1 MAIAMAAIR
10 RAFVATPTFF
20 SQEIE
25 RGTLF
30 LFLPVCCGIGAI
42 IYFSASAEPRLSAIL
57 FGLTL
62 LVGLMQLAHSRPRTR
77 LALDFAVA
85 VVAGMVAGKL
95 ETMRAD
101 TKMLGSDIT
110 TRLTGRVVAM
120 ARDARG
126 GWRVTLDIIATER
139 PTLRYSPQRVVV
151 SARSVPAGMK
161 IGAGL
166 QGLVHLRPQRGPV
179 RPGNYDFAFNNYY
192 KGVGANGF
200 FLGKPQLAATPVD
213 EAIASQAW
221 QTVANIRQQLTQRV
235 LSRIK
240 GEPGD
245 IAASLITGQRDGI
258 SEATNDAMRLS
269 GLSHILSIS
278 GFHMALVAGIIV
290 GSLRASMAL
299 FPGFAARYPMKKL
312 AAFVALAGSGFYL
325 LLSGADVAAQ
335 RSFVMLAVM
344 LIAMMADRAAISMR
358 NLAIGALIAIALL
371 PHEILGPSFQMSY
384 SATGALIAYY
394 GWRSRRKNRSNR
406 TKGEGLLLRLPMM
419 AASHVGAIAMTSLV
433 AGTASSIFAAYHFNN
448 TAPLGLVGNAL
459 ALPVVSI
466 FVMPFAVLAVLA
478 MPFDLDWLPFAVM
491 ERGIEWVIAI
501 AKMVSAH
508 SPSGNFGS
516 MPQTSLL
523 LMTAGL
529 VLLMLLTTRLRLVGF
544 AVMALAIVP
553 LRSARPPDIVIA
565 EEGRLVALSAPDDT
579 LTVNR
584 ATASRFTLDNWQQGY
599 GAIRVLTPAKN
610 GASPADGQF
619 ECADGVCLAREA
631 GGLIVAY
638 TDDPTKKSTACA
650 EGDIVVLAFTGPT
663 ATCEPGDVL
672 VITAQDLALRGS
684 AEIKFGDNKVDPPSG
699 LDAAAFAVEQ
709 LQARLQSANII
720 YAVGSPQ
727 RPWNAYRVF
736 SRTARNLAEQ
746 KPQRR
751 AAKTKPPADD
761 QENPIRQ

>member
-1 MAIAMAAIR
+1 MAATR
-10 RAFVATPTFF
+10 RAFVAAPTLF

-42 IYFSASAEPRLSAIL
+42 IYFGASAEPRLSAIL

-62 LVGLMQLAHSRPRTR
+62 LVGLMQLAHARPRTR
-77 LALDFAVA
+77 LALAFAVA

-101 TKMLGSDIT
+101 TRMLGSEIT
-110 TRLTGRVVAM
+110 TRLTGRVVTM

-126 GWRVTLDIIATER
+126 GWRVTLDIVASER

-151 SARSVPAGMK
+151 SARSVPAGTI
-161 IGAGL
+161 IGTGL
-166 QGLVHLRPQRGPV
+166 QGLVHLRPQQGPV

-192 KGVGANGF
+192 KGIGANGF
-200 FLGKPQLAATPVD
+200 FLGKPQLAAAVPAD
-213 EAIASQAW
+213 EAHTSQAW

-299 FPGFAARYPMKKL
+299 FPGFAARFPMKKL

-358 NLAIGALIAIALL
+358 NLAIGALITIALL

-544 AVMALAIVP
+544 AVMALAIAP
-553 LRSARPPDIVIA
+553 LLSARPPDIVIA
-565 EEGRLVALSAPDDT
+565 EEGKLVALSAPDDA

-599 GAIRVLTPAKN
+599 GASQVLTPAKN
-610 GASPADGQF
+610 GAPPTDGQF
-619 ECADGVCLAREA
+619 ECADGVCLARET

-650 EGDIVVLAFTGPT
+650 EGDIVVLAFTGPA
-663 ATCEPGDVL
+663 ATCDSGDVL
-672 VITAQDLALRGS
+672 VITAQELALRGS
-684 AEIKFGDNKVDPPSG
+684 AEIRLGESNADPPSG
-699 LDAAAFAVEQ
+699 LGAAALAEEQ
-709 LQARLQSANII
+709 LRARLQSAQII

-746 KPQRR
+746 KLQRR

-761 QENPIRQ
+761 QEDPIHQ